1 MATAN
6 SIIKRAMRLSGN
18 IEVGESLDAS
28 ESADGLEAL
37 NAMLDSWSND
47 QMFVYAL
54 TLDAITLVPGTA
66 SYTIGPTG
74 TTVSARPVEV
84 DQSTYLNI
92 GGISY
97 PLMLLTTA
105 QYSDITL
112 KLLDTAIPQALWV
125 NPAYP
130 DMTLT
135 LYPVPNVAGTL
146 NLWSLKQLPAFTS
159 LTTALALPPGTED
172 AIVMSLAEVFCLEFS
187 TEPSRT
193 LVRKAAA
200 ARKRIRRVNFRPKF
214 LQMPAEVLAGGAR
227 FNIYSGLPQ

>member
-74 TTVSARPVEV
+74 TTVSVRPVEV

-97 PLMLLTTA
+97 PLMLLTTD
-105 QYSDITL
+105 QYSDIAL

-125 NPAYP
+125 NPTYP
-130 DMTLT
+130 DTTLT
-135 LYPVPNVAGTL
+135 LYPVPNVTGTL
-146 NLWSLKQLPAFTS
+146 NVWSLKQLPAFTS

-187 TEPSRT
+187 SEPSRT

-214 LQMPAEVLAGGAR
+214 LQMPAEVLAGGSR

>member
-6 SIIKRAMRLSGN
+6 SMIKRAMRLSGS
-18 IEVGESLDAS
+18 IAVGDALDAS

-54 TLDAITLVPGTA
+54 ALDAITLVPGQA
-66 SYTIGPTG
+66 AYTIGPSG
-74 TTVSARPVEV
+74 ATVSPRPVEV

-125 NPAYP
+125 NPTYP

-135 LYPVPNVAGTL
+135 LYPVPNVTGTL

-159 LTTALALPPGTED
+159 LTTPLELPPGTED
-172 AIVMSLAEVFCLEFS
+172 AIVMSLAEVFCLEFRI
-187 TEPSRT
+187 EPSKT
-193 LVRKAAA
+193 LVRKASA

-214 LQMPAEVLAGGAR
+214 LQMPAEVLAGGSR